1 MYFAM
6 ALISKVG
13 ATVACVCVCVC
24 VWLWVFMCPAGFGVE
39 SKVL

>member
-6 ALISKVG
+6 TLISKVG
-13 ATVACVCVCVC
+13 TTVALYVC
-24 VWLWVFMCPAGFGVE
+24 VWLWVFMCPAGFGIE

>member
-13 ATVACVCVCVC
+13 TTVALCVC
-24 VWLWVFMCPAGFGVE
+24 VWLWVFMCCAGFGVY